1 MSRTSRQSHILQII
15 TENDIETQ
23 DELVEALRLA
33 GYQTTQ
39 ATISRDIKELG
50 LIKTLT
56 PQNTYKYVTKQAVDA
71 RISSKL
77 MNVLREAVISIVVAQ
92 NLVVVKV
99 IDDSA
104 SVVSNAL
111 EQLSMPQVVG
121 MVADRNTILV
131 ICVNDLNA
139 VEVSSKIQSLL

>member
-23 DELVEALRLA
+23 DELVEALSLV

>member
-23 DELVEALRLA
+23 DELVEALSLA

-50 LIKTLT
+50 LIKTQT

>member
-1 MSRTSRQSHILQII
+1 M
-15 TENDIETQ
+15 
-23 DELVEALRLA
+23 EALSLA